1 MRKKNC
7 FGALTTVTFYAPSLA
22 IYLLFFIIPSV
33 LGFLYSFTSWNGLSA
48 EVHFIGLRNYA
59 VLFKDNRFF
68 HSIQNTLLIT
78 GTQYVFFNF
87 ASLIIA
93 AIIERIDR
101 KKIRTLLRFLFFF
114 PYVVGYVIV
123 ASVWR
128 YMLNYRSGV
137 INDLIRRV
145 GLPNLAFDW
154 LGNVDLVNLA
164 IALINVWAYSGFY
177 LVIYMAAIK
186 TIDASM
192 YESARIDGT
201 GAVNEFLHIT
211 FPLVA
216 PAFTISSVLSLAWG
230 LSTFEPPLILTNGGP
245 GFASETISYYVYWSG
260 FLGSR
265 QGYGT
270 AISFLLFV
278 VTLIFSIVQ
287 GTLLRRKE
295 VEY

>member
-1 MRKKNC
+1 MKSRQ
-7 FGALTTVTFYAPSLA
+7 FALTTMSFYAPSLM
-22 IYLLFFIIPSV
+22 IYMSFFIVPSI

-48 EVHFIGLRNYA
+48 EVHFIGFQNYV
-59 VLFKDNRFF
+59 VLFKDSRFF
-68 HSIQNTLLIT
+68 HSIGNTLLIA

-87 ASLIIA
+87 ASLILA
-93 AIIERIDR
+93 AIIERTDR
-101 KKIRTLLRFLFFF
+101 RRIRTLLRFLFFF

-123 ASVWR
+123 ASIWR

-137 INDLIRRV
+137 INDFFRRV
-145 GLPNLAFDW
+145 GVPQLAFDW

-164 IALINVWAYSGFY
+164 IAFISVWAFSGFY

-186 TIDASM
+186 AIDVSM

-201 GAVNEFLHIT
+201 GAVKEFLYVT

-278 VTLIFSIVQ
+278 VTLIFSIIQ
-287 GTLLRRKE
+287 GVLLRRKE